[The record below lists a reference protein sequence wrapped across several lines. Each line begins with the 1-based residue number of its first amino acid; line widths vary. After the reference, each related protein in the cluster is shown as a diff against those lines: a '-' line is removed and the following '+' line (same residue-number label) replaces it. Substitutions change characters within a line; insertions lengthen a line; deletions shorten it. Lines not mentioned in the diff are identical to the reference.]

1 MTCHWTH
8 VPAKVMGLD
17 GGSEPSCLKT
27 LTQRV
32 TWDGQAPTLARG
44 IPAAFLPWIQALLR
58 AKGKPMCHFFPPEQ
72 THASLC
78 SRDHFLRSD
87 TWHLPGP
94 RDAKPCF
101 HTYSFLTCSNLFPRS
116 QDLPFPLGTLPLLT
130 PLGDSSSSL
139 RLEGT
144 TGWVHDAQ
152 ALLWAHSV
160 IKEEKESPTHTFL
173 SLFTG
178 TCSDWL
184 WSY

>member
-1 MTCHWTH
+1 
-8 VPAKVMGLD
+8 
-17 GGSEPSCLKT
+17 
-27 LTQRV
+27 
-32 TWDGQAPTLARG
+32 
-44 IPAAFLPWIQALLR
+44 
-58 AKGKPMCHFFPPEQ
+58 MCHFFPLNKHMLLFAPE
-72 THASLC
+72 TIFFGLTLGTCRGHA
-78 SRDHFLRSD
+78 
-87 TWHLPGP
+87 
-94 RDAKPCF
+94 DAKPCF

-139 RLEGT
+139 WLEGT
-144 TGWVHDAQ
+144 TGWVHNAQ

-173 SLFTG
+173 SVFTG